1 MKLKKIA
8 SLMLAGIMAVSM
20 LAACGNANSN
30 GGNGGEGEGEGT
42 QTSGYST
49 VMADELKDA
58 LKDKDYI
65 TFSDNA
71 TDESSLKA
79 ALNYIGTKA
88 VEATGVLTTPTNLND
103 WTDNGW
109 DEFKATIKK
118 GMGGDSIY
126 WDDDRMSFDYWNN
139 QAGVRNE
146 TVKIGAVYAVDGNIG
161 ETESVKMIADKLE
174 AAIAG
179 LEESV
184 EVTTASNKGTLKYD
198 YSYVISVS
206 VANKTIGDYSADFV
220 LVTATRN
227 VD

>member
-20 LAACGNANSN
+20 LAGCKTASN
-30 GGNGGEGEGEGT
+30 NGNGGEGEGEGT
-42 QTSGYST
+42 QTSGYSA

-71 TDESSLKA
+71 TDESSLEA
-79 ALNYIGTKA
+79 ALNYIGMKA
-88 VEATGVLTTPTNLND
+88 VEAAGVQTTPDNLDD
-103 WTDNGW
+103 WDGNGW

-118 GMGGDSIY
+118 GMGGNSNFWNDE
-126 WDDDRMSFDYWNN
+126 RMNFDYWNN

-161 ETESVKMIADKLE
+161 ETESVKMIADKLKT
-174 AAIAG
+174 AIAG

-184 EVTTASNKGTLKYD
+184 EVTTANGGTLKYD